1 MRTVVHAHSK
11 HGVSL
16 WKLRALVSDIF
27 FLLLGLYDD
36 SKSAYHLYGHVR
48 HLALVMS
55 KETPPSRY
63 SNHLFVRSSQSDTRA
78 AQKISKGYFLL

>member
-1 MRTVVHAHSK
+1 MLTVVHAYSK

-16 WKLRALVSDIF
+16 WKLKASVSDIF

-36 SKSAYHLYGHVR
+36 R

-55 KETPPSRY
+55 KETPLNRY

-78 AQKISKGYFLL
+78 AQKISKGYFLR